1 MTGVLVRRDTGKD
14 SHTTIEAEIPVMLSI
29 SQGSV
34 KIADKNQKL
43 QEVRK
48 NSPLQFFRESVTQ
61 LVP

>member
-48 NSPLQFFRESVTQ
+48 NSPLQFSRESVTQ

>member
-48 NSPLQFFRESVTQ
+48 NSPLQFFRESMTQ